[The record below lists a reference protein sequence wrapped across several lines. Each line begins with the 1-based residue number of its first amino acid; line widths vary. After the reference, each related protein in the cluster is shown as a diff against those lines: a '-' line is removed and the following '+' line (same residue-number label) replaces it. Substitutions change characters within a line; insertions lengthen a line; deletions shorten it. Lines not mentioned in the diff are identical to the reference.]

1 MAAVSASAFSLR
13 RSSRSSSA
21 MHFLLARAC
30 SRLLKSDATPSPETK
45 QSDLERDTH
54 YAIDKLCSK
63 DKVGVAGDQLA
74 AIGGAEGERC
84 CCRCCRRYNIAGFW
98 GSGVL
103 GRGEAL

>member
-1 MAAVSASAFSLR
+1 MR
-13 RSSRSSSA
+13 
-21 MHFLLARAC
+21 FLSARAC
-30 SRLLKSDATPSPETK
+30 SRLLKSDARPSPETK

-63 DKVGVAGDQLA
+63 DKVGVAGDHLA
-74 AIGGAEGERC
+74 AIGRAAGGFAVARTAGAKTLL
-84 CCRCCRRYNIAGFW
+84 